1 MVVILHIER
10 LCGVGD
16 TLVHVFLVGVIAR
29 SKLLASA
36 REVYWL
42 NRTWYFAFTSLSV
55 AFNAAIFSL
64 VRPILSAILGDEI
77 GHCQR
82 W

>member
-1 MVVILHIER
+1 MVVILHAE
-10 LCGVGD
+10 CMSGVGD
-16 TLVHVFLVGVIAR
+16 TLVYVFLVDVIAR

-36 REVYWL
+36 RDVYWL
-42 NRTWYFAFTSLSV
+42 NCICYFAFTSLSV